1 MIVPNVPLLIL
12 IAFLAI
18 PSIPL
23 VHGGSFG
30 TGLCFEDVDD
40 LCGLSSGDPETV
52 FSAILTPLESQIA
65 GLGFVIFWGGILA
78 VIWFK
83 TENIMIVSFVGIIVN
98 ATIIGFSEEAR
109 GFGLLLLGV
118 SNGLLIFQ
126 LVRQRISI
134 FS

>member
-1 MIVPNVPLLIL
+1 MIAGALKLIL

-18 PSIPL
+18 PSITL
-23 VHGGSFG
+23 AYGAFG
-30 TGLCFEDVDD
+30 DLCFEDVDD
-40 LCGLSSGDPETV
+40 MCGLASGDPEAV
-52 FSAILTPLESQIA
+52 FNAILTPLESQIA

-83 TENIMIVSFVGIIVN
+83 TENIMILSFVGIIVN
-98 ATIIGFSEEAR
+98 ATIVGFSEEAR

>member
-1 MIVPNVPLLIL
+1 VIVPSVPLLIAL
-12 IAFLAI
+12 AFLAI
-18 PSIPL
+18 QSVPL
-23 VHGGSFG
+23 ASGGSFG

-52 FSAILTPLESQIA
+52 FNAILTPLESQIA

-83 TENIMIVSFVGIIVN
+83 TENIMILSFVGIIVN
-98 ATIIGFSEEAR
+98 ATIVGFSEEAR

>member
-1 MIVPNVPLLIL
+1 MITELPKLIL

-18 PSIPL
+18 PSMSL
-23 VHGGSFG
+23 AYGQFGS
-30 TGLCFEDVDD
+30 LCFEDVDD

-52 FSAILTPLESQIA
+52 FNAILTPLESQIA

-83 TENIMIVSFVGIIVN
+83 TENIMILSFVGIIVN